1 MSEPAWTLRL
11 ARPDDVEALTG
22 LIDRSVRAL
31 QAADY
36 SPAQL
41 DVAIGTVFGVDLAL
55 IGDGTYF
62 VVEAGGQLI
71 GSGGWSRRATLF
83 GVHQEVRDERR
94 LTPGVEPARIRAFF
108 VDPLWARRGVASD
121 ILRACEA
128 AAGAE
133 GFTRV
138 ALAATLT
145 GVPFYRRHGF
155 ILGSAFTTPL
165 SDGQGMELIAMEKT
179 LG

>member
-1 MSEPAWTLRL
+1 MSESAWTLRL
-11 ARPDDVEALTG
+11 ARQDDVDALTG
-22 LIDRSVRAL
+22 LIHRSVRGL

-36 SPAQL
+36 SQSQL

-62 VVEAGGQLI
+62 GVEAGGQLI

-108 VDPLWARRGVASD
+108 VDPRWARRGVASD
-121 ILRACEA
+121 ILRACEVA
-128 AAGAE
+128 AAGE

-155 ILGSAFTTPL
+155 SDGRAFTTPL
-165 SDGQGMELIAMEKT
+165 PDGQGMALITMEKA